1 MEMTRRDLRVTLLV
15 AYRDLARFWRY
26 RFWLFGQIVMNIADI
41 AIFGLIFR
49 GIVNRQL
56 IPDYLR
62 FITPGVLSLS
72 IFISSFSIG
81 REVGMELRREVTHY
95 FLALPIKRG
104 LFVTG
109 RLIGGLARG
118 FVYQIGFLAL
128 ALILLNPPSITG
140 WLFILSTST
149 MLALIMSSLSISLT
163 TVTRDFNLQA
173 TIRSLVY
180 NVLFFVSNIFYPKR
194 VVEARLG
201 SASFIVDYSPLTMA
215 TNIYR
220 WGFGYDLSID
230 PLLNLLGL
238 TIWAL
243 IALPLSYKLYIRNLV

>member
-1 MEMTRRDLRVTLLV
+1 MIREEIRAVLLV

-26 RFWLFGQIVMNIADI
+26 RYWLFGQIVMNIADI

-49 GIVNRQL
+49 GIVNREL
-56 IPDYLR
+56 IPDYLK

-95 FLALPIKRG
+95 FLSLPIKRG
-104 LFVTG
+104 GFVTG
-109 RLIGGLARG
+109 RLLGGLARG
-118 FVYQIGFLAL
+118 FIYQTGFLIL
-128 ALILLNPPSITG
+128 ALILLNPPSLMG
-140 WLFILSTST
+140 WILIISTSI

-163 TVTRDFNLQA
+163 TITRDFNLQA

-220 WGFGYDLSID
+220 WSFKYDLSIN
-230 PLLNLLGL
+230 PMISFLGL
-238 TIWAL
+238 AIWV
-243 IALPLSYKLYIRNLV
+243 IVILPLAYKLYIRNLV